1 MEEATTSEMNIDEDE
16 MEEVLTVST
25 EEETLM
31 KTVQL

>member
-25 EEETLM
+25 EEVRRNS
-31 KTVQL
+31 KKH